1 MLSCFSRIR
10 LFATL
15 WAIGHQAP
23 LSMGFPRQEHWSG
36 LPCPPPGDLP
46 DPGIKPT
53 SLMSPAL
60 AGRSFATGATWEAF
74 KWENVRGDGSPCL
87 IICVSNMGE
96 SQTLHLEREGGSRLD
111 LPSQASP
118 HVQKAGVKLTGP
130 RDAAGKVQS
139 HH

>member
-1 MLSCFSRIR
+1 MAR
-10 LFATL
+10 
-15 WAIGHQAP
+15 QAP
-23 LSMGFPRQEHWSG
+23 LFMEFSRQVYWSQ
-36 LPCPPPGDLP
+36 LPGPSPADLP

-60 AGRSFATGATWEAF
+60 ASGFFTTSATWEAF